1 MGIDFVKT
9 GISVGVG
16 GLDEVMEYW
25 DEKTGRTESF
35 RNAKDI
41 TRLVAAGLGYAMQIF
56 WPRQARLGESL
67 ALSATPL
74 LVKSI
79 AKPIRAAMTS
89 SQAGSRTFVPRRRAP
104 APPLPGIHAS
114 GSETVFTPRGEEVIM
129 SVT

>member
-16 GLDEVMEYW
+16 GLDEVTEWW

-56 WPRQARLGESL
+56 WPKQARLGESL

-89 SQAGSRTFVPRRRAP
+89 SQAGRTFVPRRRAP
-104 APPLPGIHAS
+104 APPLPGIHAA
-114 GSETVFTPRGEEVIM
+114 GSETVITKRGEEVIM